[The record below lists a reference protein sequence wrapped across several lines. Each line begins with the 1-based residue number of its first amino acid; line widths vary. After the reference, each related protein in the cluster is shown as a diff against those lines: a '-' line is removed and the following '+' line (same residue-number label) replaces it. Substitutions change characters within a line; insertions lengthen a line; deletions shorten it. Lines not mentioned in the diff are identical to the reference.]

1 MTMRKK
7 LKQKRHS
14 RAAKVP
20 ASPADIL
27 TAQKELLE
35 TYDQASHAWI
45 ARAQSELDLWSELA
59 TKLATTRSVPGAM
72 QAYQECVA
80 KRMKLAADD
89 GQQLLADSNSFI
101 RTLTRSL
108 SNGFP
113 IGRA

>member
-1 MTMRKK
+1 MRKK
-7 LKQKRHS
+7 LKKRRS
-14 RAAKVP
+14 RLAKIP
-20 ASPADIL
+20 ASPADML
-27 TAQKELLE
+27 SAQKELLD

-59 TKLATTRSVPGAM
+59 TKLATTRSLPGAM
-72 QAYQECVA
+72 QACQECVA

-101 RTLTRSL
+101 RTFTRSL

-113 IGRA
+113 IGSA